1 MISVIR
7 MDRCNDDVSID
18 KIAFLD
24 ESCKL
29 KPMYDFVKIVAV
41 DLAKGYDNSVVEM
54 SDQFGLP
61 HASVFVNN
69 TIEHQV
75 FAAKEEC

>member
-18 KIAFLD
+18 KIASLD

-41 DLAKGYDNSVVEM
+41 DLAKGYDHSVVEM
-54 SDQFGLP
+54 TDQFGLP

-69 TIEHQV
+69 TIEHQI
-75 FAAKEEC
+75 FAAREE

>member
-69 TIEHQV
+69 TIEHQI
-75 FAAKEEC
+75 FAAREEC

>member
-69 TIEHQV
+69 TIEHQI

>member
-7 MDRCNDDVSID
+7 MDRCDDDVSID

-24 ESCKL
+24 ENCKL

-69 TIEHQV
+69 TIEHQI

>member
-54 SDQFGLP
+54 TDQFGLP

>member
-18 KIAFLD
+18 KIAFLAG
-24 ESCKL
+24 SCKL

-69 TIEHQV
+69 TIEHQI
-75 FAAKEEC
+75 FAAREEC